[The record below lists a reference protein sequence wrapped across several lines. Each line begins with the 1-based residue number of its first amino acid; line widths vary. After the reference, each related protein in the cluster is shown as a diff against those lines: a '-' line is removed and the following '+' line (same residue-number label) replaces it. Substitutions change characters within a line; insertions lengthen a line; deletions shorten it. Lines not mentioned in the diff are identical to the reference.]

1 MGSPQGRVLW
11 PCRRVAG
18 WRSPGGSNDLRVVD
32 VAVQFDVLYPQ
43 WFVGGFLTRSPAVV
57 FQYPA
62 ASLPMVGYV
71 HSLDRVPIVEI
82 GEKGVAREN
91 GGKHL

>member
-1 MGSPQGRVLW
+1 
-11 PCRRVAG
+11 
-18 WRSPGGSNDLRVVD
+18 
-32 VAVQFDVLYPQ
+32 
-43 WFVGGFLTRSPAVV
+43 
-57 FQYPA
+57 
-62 ASLPMVGYV
+62 MVGYV